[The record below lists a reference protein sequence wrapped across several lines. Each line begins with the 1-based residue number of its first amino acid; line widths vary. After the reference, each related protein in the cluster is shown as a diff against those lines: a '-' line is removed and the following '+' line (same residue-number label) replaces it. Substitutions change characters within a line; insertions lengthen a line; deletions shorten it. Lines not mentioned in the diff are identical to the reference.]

1 MILTIFDPLNHT
13 NNLGKNSKAYEL
25 QTMFKA
31 AFIALHANIKQEKNW
46 LLCSISKRFLYFEL
60 YFLLNFQNKNLNKTY
75 NITKNNRIN

>member
-31 AFIALHANIKQEKNW
+31 AFIALHANIKQEK
-46 LLCSISKRFLYFEL
+46 LAFMFHLKKISIF
-60 YFLLNFQNKNLNKTY
+60 
-75 NITKNNRIN
+75 